1 MKKIGFLI
9 IAILLIVGLAGCQVE
24 DDKASA
30 VVNLYTDRHYD
41 TDQALY
47 DQFTEETGIQVN
59 VVKAGSDE
67 LIERLATEGEDTEA
81 DLIIT
86 SDAGRLVR
94 AQKKNLLQ
102 PITSKQ
108 VKENVPEQLREKD
121 MNWTALTMR
130 ARVIVYAKDRVSP
143 DDLSTYEALTQAE
156 WKGKVL
162 VRSAS
167 NIYNQSLLASF
178 IELNGDTEAQEWAK
192 GIVENMARTPEG
204 NDRDQMKA
212 VIAGQG
218 DVALVNTY
226 YVGKM
231 LNSSDP
237 YEVEVAEQ
245 IGIFFP
251 NQETTGTHIN
261 ISGAGVTR
269 FAKHPEAANQLL
281 EYLTGESAQADYA
294 NANYEYPVNP
304 KVAASDLLDSW
315 GEFSRQDLPL
325 SALGENNSAA
335 VKIFNTANWQ

>member
-1 MKKIGFLI
+1 MKKIGITI
-9 IAILLIVGLAGCQVE
+9 IVILLIVALAGCQAQ
-24 DDKASA
+24 DKEASA
-30 VVNLYTDRHYD
+30 VVNIYTDRHYD

-67 LIERLATEGEDTEA
+67 LIERLASEGEATEV
-81 DLIIT
+81 DLMIT

-94 AQKKNLLQ
+94 AQNKNLLQ
-102 PITSKQ
+102 PITSNK

-121 MNWTALTMR
+121 SNWTALTMR
-130 ARVIVYAKDRVSP
+130 ARVIVYARDRISP
-143 DDLSTYEALTQAE
+143 DDLSTYEALTE
-156 WKGKVL
+156 PKWKGKLL

-167 NIYNQSLLASF
+167 NIYNQSLLASL
-178 IELNGDTEAQEWAK
+178 IALNGERQAQEWAE
-192 GIVENMARTPEG
+192 GLVENMARTPEG

-212 VIAGQG
+212 LVAGEG
-218 DVALVNTY
+218 DLAIVNTY

-251 NQETTGTHIN
+251 NQKTTGTHIN

-269 FAKHPEAANQLL
+269 FAKHADAANQLL
-281 EYLTGESAQADYA
+281 EFLTGEGAQADYA

-315 GEFSRQDLPL
+315 GEFSRQEL
-325 SALGENNSAA
+325 SLSVLGENNSTA

>member
-1 MKKIGFLI
+1 MKKSGFVI
-9 IAILLIVGLAGCQVE
+9 IIILLIVGLAGCQAE
-24 DDKASA
+24 DGSDSA

-47 DQFTEETGIQVN
+47 DQFTAETGIQVN

-81 DLIIT
+81 DLMIT

-94 AQKKNLLQ
+94 AQGKDLLQ
-102 PITSKQ
+102 PFASKQ
-108 VKENVPEQLREKD
+108 VLENVPQPLREED
-121 MNWTALTMR
+121 MYWTALTMR
-130 ARVIVYAKDRVSP
+130 ARVIVYAKDRVLET
-143 DDLSTYEALTQAE
+143 DLSTYEALIEPE
-156 WKGKVL
+156 WSGRVL

-167 NIYNQSLLASF
+167 NIYNQSLLASM
-178 IELNGDTEAQEWAK
+178 IELNGEAAAQEWAE
-192 GIVENMARTPEG
+192 GMVENMARTPEG

-212 VIAGQG
+212 VVAGEG
-218 DVALVNTY
+218 DVAIVNTY

-269 FAKHPEAANQLL
+269 YAKHPDAANQLL
-281 EYLTGESAQADYA
+281 EYLTGESAQAEYA

-315 GEFSRQDLPL
+315 GEFSGQEL
-325 SALGENNSAA
+325 SLSVLGENNSAA
-335 VKIFNTANWQ
+335 VKIFNTADWQ